1 MIKVTVLYGHPS
13 DPEAFESYYANKHHP
28 LVSKVK
34 GIVKSELTKFMSSA
48 DGGKPAYYRMSELY
62 FPNIKELQKMVES
75 PEGKYLSADIA
86 NFATGGST
94 IMIGEV
100 G

>member
-1 MIKVTVLYGHPS
+1 
-13 DPEAFESYYANKHHP
+13 
-28 LVSKVK
+28 
-34 GIVKSELTKFMSSA
+34 MSSA